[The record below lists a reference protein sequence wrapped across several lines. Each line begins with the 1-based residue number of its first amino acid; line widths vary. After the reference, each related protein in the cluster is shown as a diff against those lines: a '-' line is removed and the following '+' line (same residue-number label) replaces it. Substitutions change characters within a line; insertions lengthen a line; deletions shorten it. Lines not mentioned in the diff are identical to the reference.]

1 MTRLAFVTTR
11 FGLDV
16 LGGAEVVAREA
27 AEGFAARGYEVDV
40 LTTCARDHYT
50 WENVYEP
57 GEERVGNL
65 TVHRFRAER
74 SPHGSIRNVIERRV
88 QDGESVSLDAEV
100 TWLNGL
106 FLVPGLYHHLLV
118 HGSSYDAVVLGPYLF
133 WTTVA
138 GAAVDPSRSVVMPQM
153 HDEPYARLSVFR
165 PMMADSAA
173 VWLMSEPEHQ
183 LAHRLGPLTARHAV
197 TGQGVKVPTSYDP
210 DGFRIRHGLERPFV
224 LFAGRRERGK
234 GWDDLL
240 HAFGE
245 AVVRHRL
252 PFDLVT
258 LGVGTVTPPPAL
270 AGRVIDL
277 GFLDDDERNNAYA
290 AATAYMQPSPMESFS
305 RTIMEAWLAGTPV
318 IASAAS
324 EVVGWHGERAGAG
337 LVYDDVYG
345 LMACLDVV
353 AEAPEIAR
361 ELAERGR
368 QYVLDNY
375 TWPAAL
381 DRMEASLDEMTV

>member
-1 MTRLAFVTTR
+1 MRLAFVTTR

-16 LGGAEVVAREA
+16 VGGAEVVAREA
-27 AEGFAARGYEVDV
+27 AEGFAARGHEVDV

-50 WENVYEP
+50 WKNVYPP
-57 GEERVGNL
+57 GEERVGGI
-65 TVHRFRAER
+65 TVHRFPAER
-74 SPHGSIRNVIERRV
+74 SPHSHLRNLIERRV
-88 QDGESVSLDAEV
+88 QLGEEITADEEL

-118 HGSSYDAVVLGPYLF
+118 HGSRYDAVVLGPYLF

-138 GAAVDPSRSVVMPQM
+138 GAAVDPRRSIVMPQM
-153 HDEPYARLSVFR
+153 HDESYARLTVFR

-173 VWLMSEPEHQ
+173 IWFMSEPEHQ
-183 LAHRLGPLTARHAV
+183 LAHRLGPVAARHAV

-210 DGFRIRHGLERPFV
+210 EGFRARHGLERPFV

-258 LGVGTVTPPPAL
+258 LGVGAVHPPPAL

-277 GFLDDDERNNAYA
+277 GFLDDDERDNAYA
-290 AATAYMQPSPMESFS
+290 AAAAYAQPSPMESFS

-324 EVVGWHGERAGAG
+324 EVVGWHGERSGAG
-337 LVYDDVYG
+337 LTYDDVHG
-345 LMACLDVV
+345 LVACLEFV
-353 AEAPEIAR
+353 AEAPDLAR
-361 ELAERGR
+361 ELARRGR

-375 TWPAAL
+375 TWPVAL
-381 DRMEASLDEMTV
+381 DRMEASVGELAP